1 MTGRRGIQPRYRKGG
16 RFSGNGRNWPAPVG
30 ARRAGC
36 CHNSGIMRD
45 VAVLHEH
52 EPEQGQGLVRVAG
65 RGHGGVV
72 NFEVD
77 DAAPIEAVCRALR
90 ELLGRNRRL
99 YAQGEVTVNI
109 GRRMLSDGERERIG
123 RVIAAE
129 SGLLVRRFWCQPE
142 ALERERKRIDGLLAV
157 MSDDDNRAVSGA
169 GARERGGAGL
179 LNVQSHSVGSDG
191 AGRGPLGPGTMVDG
205 RYIAGGVE
213 HGAMRLAEPALL
225 VRGACRAG
233 EALRFPGDVVIL
245 GNVNPGAEITAEGD
259 ILVFGGLRGT
269 AHAGAGGDAGAVI
282 LAMFTASPTLRIA
295 GYSWRAGDD
304 DGGIG
309 SRIAGNGSGAGASL
323 LRARE
328 RHNDNGRGAV
338 IAKVAGGVIRVSPY
352 LQGHIINH
360 GGVSQ

>member
-1 MTGRRGIQPRYRKGG
+1 MQ
-16 RFSGNGRNWPAPVG
+16 N
-30 ARRAGC
+30 
-36 CHNSGIMRD
+36 
-45 VAVLHEH
+45 VAVLQEQEH
-52 EPEQGQGLVRVAG
+52 EPEQGQGLVKVAG

-72 NFEVD
+72 NFEID
-77 DAAPIEAVCRALR
+77 DAAPIDAACRALR

-99 YAQGEVTVNI
+99 YAQGDVTVNI

-129 SGLLVRRFWCQPE
+129 SGLQVRRFWCRPE
-142 ALERERKRIDGLLAV
+142 ALARERERIDDLLAA
-157 MSDDDNRAVSGA
+157 MSAAGDPLASELGA
-169 GARERGGAGL
+169 PGADAT
-179 LNVQSHSVGSDG
+179 
-191 AGRGPLGPGTMVDG
+191 GRPPPGPGAMVDG

-269 AHAGAGGDAGAVI
+269 AHAGAGGDPGAVI

-295 GYSWRAGDD
+295 GYSWRAGDND
-304 DGGIG
+304 DDSAGIG
-309 SRIAGNGSGAGASL
+309 SAAGARAAAGAPS

-338 IAKVAGGVIRVSPY
+338 IAQVTNGAIRVSPY

-360 GGVSQ
+360 GGIPQ